1 MNKIDAEYLLIIIC
15 SVVILSYFFSIISRY
30 IRVPS
35 VLLLL
40 FGGVFFRWFSDVNN
54 MSITIPSQIVEALG
68 VVGLIMIVLEA
79 GLDLT
84 LSRSK
89 LKLIRDSLFF
99 CVDHF
104 YMFCGSYYSYSPL
117 LAA

>member
-40 FGGVFFRWFSDVNN
+40 FGGVFFRR
-54 MSITIPSQIVEALG
+54 
-68 VVGLIMIVLEA
+68 A
-79 GLDLT
+79 GNRAAYASGFET
-84 LSRSK
+84 GCERAAFY
-89 LKLIRDSLFF
+89 DSLFGVSA
-99 CVDHF
+99 CVCDLRRVV
-104 YMFCGSYYSYSPL
+104 CAIPL
-117 LAA
+117 WPFSASGRRR